1 MLLFSQA
8 HEETAAQYEDIM
20 SKIQTLNVLN
30 DSNRLIREEKD
41 SLAKQVRVTTA
52 TVVMVMGDFVAG
64 GIVEGETQKRRAT
77 DSVTVRIA
85 TLTDK
90 SKRLFIG

>member
-64 GIVEGETQKRRAT
+64 GIVEGETQKR
-77 DSVTVRIA
+77 
-85 TLTDK
+85 
-90 SKRLFIG
+90 